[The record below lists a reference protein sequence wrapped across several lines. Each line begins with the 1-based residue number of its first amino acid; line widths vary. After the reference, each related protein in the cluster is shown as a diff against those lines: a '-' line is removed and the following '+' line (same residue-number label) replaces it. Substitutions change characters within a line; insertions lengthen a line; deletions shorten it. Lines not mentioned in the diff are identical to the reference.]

1 MNDELIITSYVVI
14 DDVMRSLNHRSH
26 PLAKVSD
33 AEVLTVAVVAGSYHD
48 LTPLHE
54 LTFLLPAGAC
64 VFGDKGYNSA
74 PDEATILA
82 ETGVRVIPIRRK
94 NMAQHEWVDEVDL
107 KRYRKGIET
116 VNSQLEKMGA
126 QQLHARTNTGFEVK
140 VHASLF
146 ALACS
151 NIN

>member
-1 MNDELIITSYVVI
+1 MPD
-14 DDVMRSLNHRSH
+14 
-26 PLAKVSD
+26 
-33 AEVLTVAVVAGSYHD
+33 
-48 LTPLHE
+48 
-54 LTFLLPAGAC
+54 GAR

-74 PDEATILA
+74 PDEATIFD
-82 ETGVRVIPIRRK
+82 ETGVRVIPVRRK
-94 NMAQHEWVDEVDL
+94 NMARHDWADEFDL

-116 VNSQLEKMGA
+116 VNSQLEKMGT
-126 QQLHARTNTGFEVK
+126 QQLHARTNTGFEMK